1 MKKLPGIKLEKNFKK
16 FKKCFIKLKKT
27 VNFKNLIKNA
37 LKFKLKKVVKIK
49 NLKISNLSSLKTQ
62 KKTFEI

>member
-1 MKKLPGIKLEKNFKK
+1 MFYKI
-16 FKKCFIKLKKT
+16 KKT

-49 NLKISNLSSLKTQ
+49 NLKNSNLSSLKTK